1 MDPTEFP
8 RNDVEQLLD
17 SLVEQL
23 SQETRLMADRI
34 RELDLGIR
42 KHRMQ
47 SRIIEMMHVDER
59 GVMDDIG
66 VRMLD
71 EACRDLWLL
80 VTEEIRNEST
90 RDR

>member
-1 MDPTEFP
+1 MNPTDFP
-8 RNDVEQLLD
+8 RNSVEALLD
-17 SLVEQL
+17 DLVEQL
-23 SQETRLMADRI
+23 SCETRAMADRI

-42 KHRMQ
+42 RHRMQ

-80 VTEEIRNEST
+80 VSEEIRNEST

>member
-1 MDPTEFP
+1 MEA
-8 RNDVEQLLD
+8 LLD
-17 SLVEQL
+17 DLVEQL
-23 SQETRLMADRI
+23 SSETRAMADRI

-42 KHRMQ
+42 RHRMQ

-71 EACRDLWLL
+71 DACRDLWLL
-80 VTEEIRNEST
+80 ISEEIRNEST

>member
-1 MDPTEFP
+1 MEPTEFP
-8 RNDVEQLLD
+8 RNDVEELLD
-17 SLVEQL
+17 SLVAQL
-23 SQETRLMADRI
+23 SQETRAMADRI
-34 RELDLGIR
+34 RELDMAIR

-71 EACRDLWLL
+71 EACRDLWL
-80 VTEEIRNEST
+80 TISEDIRNEST

>member
-8 RNDVEQLLD
+8 RNDVEHLLD

-42 KHRMQ
+42 RHRMQ

-80 VTEEIRNEST
+80 VSEEIRNEST

>member
-8 RNDVEQLLD
+8 RNDVEELLD
-17 SLVEQL
+17 SLVAQL
-23 SQETRLMADRI
+23 SQETRAMADRI
-34 RELDLGIR
+34 RELDMAIR
-42 KHRMQ
+42 RHRMQ
-47 SRIIEMMHVDER
+47 SRIIEMMYVDER

-71 EACRDLWLL
+71 EACRDLWL
-80 VTEEIRNEST
+80 TISEDIRNEST

>member
-1 MDPTEFP
+1 MDPTKFP
-8 RNDVEQLLD
+8 RNDVEHLLD

-42 KHRMQ
+42 RHRMQ
-47 SRIIEMMHVDER
+47 SRILKMMHVDER

-80 VTEEIRNEST
+80 VSEEIRNEST

>member
-8 RNDVEQLLD
+8 RNDVEELLD
-17 SLVEQL
+17 SLVAQL
-23 SQETRLMADRI
+23 SQETRAMADRI
-34 RELDLGIR
+34 RELDMAIR
-42 KHRMQ
+42 RHRMQ

-71 EACRDLWLL
+71 EACRDLWL
-80 VTEEIRNEST
+80 TISEDIRNEST